1 MCVSVCADLVAITG
15 DSGTDASQLAGEF
28 HAAPA
33 LAPHASP
40 SDSGTESGEEFRLLS
55 PEVLAEVQSAL
66 TRLEAALPG
75 LDPARREALIRLV
88 TRLQTCLK
96 LQPPP
101 SDPPPTPPQ
110 PPPPPVRRFANRR
123 QRSQRHTVGVSKEEL
138 ADARRWLQETRQ
150 QSQASSGVTPEPPS
164 LESYSTTNLSEP
176 PEEKP
181 LGFRPVKFNPNQA
194 NPSDHELPLKVTTE
208 TSNAPEPVDTR
219 EKQVVLTAALSY
231 SLPQD
236 LPKVDSGCSLLEYDP
251 SLALFTPAQSVQI
264 AVHKA
269 AINKQISQEES
280 KRENNKREES
290 YDSDDGDVSSVE
302 DDQTMATSHKGL
314 DDAISSA
321 QRLLQIASDNN
332 KKTYNQGRFQDRNSK
347 KQKFKRANTIDIPK
361 PANFYESF
369 SQDERD
375 DIDQNTYQNKVKT
388 EKKTLQPSFQPK
400 TESDMKFLAFLKQA
414 NKSETKA
421 SAYNPS
427 ARGGQPWTNRFVNLK
442 TAFESDTPEIKHI
455 PKKKIATPPVV
466 QMWQNNTTKSSD
478 PPLSQIV
485 HNRTPQPLQNKL
497 PWTSHQGE
505 EEGVVIGSLT
515 VKPSPSAINKFS
527 HAPKSA
533 FKPIEKKPIS
543 QSQPQKLVVQPQAIQ
558 AKNHNL
564 LNKGRS
570 LGESSLKVTTPQ
582 HLQIASMSSPVNGS
596 VKQLA
601 TQKFSGE
608 NISNKPI
615 IKQYPV
621 IQDKQFNSTNAVKH
635 HTFLEQSSKPT
646 DLVPTNQFYPPPNLA
661 KSVTSAQRHNTS
673 VSDSDFLK
681 AVKVPQQ
688 IVSTPIKDNGKFS
701 PPKQFINSPPLNN
714 QHSSFAYPT
723 EPMFNNSFPSVI
735 NKNNHLENQSPIA
748 ETNSVPYYSQEPAFV
763 QHTTF
768 SQPLY
773 DYNQPSDYSPEDSF
787 LPPSLCQKT
796 PTTEFVE
803 EYSSKNTYPQ
813 YNGSFICPEDNQYL
827 LKSSNQYSNGHTSP
841 PQIHIQSNHTLLSDP
856 QAIKLSSAQHR
867 FSDDSLVPNP
877 LDLSQ
882 VYRPVHLEY
891 LPYEPP
897 LVLPPY
903 ETPDMNPIKKST
915 LPDMYKQNDE
925 SCLFQSTSPSKL
937 NDDSHSIKQFLNIP
951 YESGLAMSPVLSNAS
966 KSPYF
971 ESASSSTAPSPCHW
985 NQQDL
990 EENEISVSEGTEIQT
1005 AVAKV
1010 MGHAQCQTATTV
1022 SNRTKH
1028 RYEDDYNAK
1037 SESQSLLRTLLKS
1050 PHSPTNIGRKLS
1062 SERAPNI
1069 TELLQSPKSPVASNE
1084 HNKKLLPEIIHSYPV
1099 VAKPPVIVTP
1109 QSNRGKNE
1117 RNPVMPAVSA
1127 FRPLVNNLSKA
1138 PDSDFYRPPPI
1149 PSSPPSYGRRSESDT
1164 RLIHSSNKSSSS
1176 NSLSSKLY
1184 DSDLSIPYTR
1194 VSPSKSPSFPNVLQ
1208 KSESWH
1214 QLVKEQM
1221 TQGRHPP
1228 PQSPR
1233 LCKTKS
1239 SHTLVFPKQ
1248 FEAHLAPELLAKKQ
1262 TTVDQ
1267 YLKSTSIQ
1275 SMKTTKQS
1283 SKHKKSVSVVKLDDN
1298 LENVDEAFESLFQEV
1313 AKRK

>member
-1 MCVSVCADLVAITG
+1 MCVTACADLVAITG
-15 DSGTDASQLAGEF
+15 DSGTDTSQLAGEF
-28 HAAPA
+28 QVATA
-33 LAPHASP
+33 LAPHVSP

-101 SDPPPTPPQ
+101 TVPPPTPPQ
-110 PPPPPVRRFANRR
+110 PPPPPVRRYANRR

-176 PEEKP
+176 SEEKP
-181 LGFRPVKFNPNQA
+181 FGFRPVKFNPNQA
-194 NPSDHELPLKVTTE
+194 TLSDHELSLKVTIEANNLSEPIE
-208 TSNAPEPVDTR
+208 TG
-219 EKQVVLTAALSY
+219 EKQVVLTAALTY

-236 LPKVDSGCSLLEYDP
+236 VPKTDSGSSLLEYDP

-302 DDQTMATSHKGL
+302 DEHTIMNSHKGL

-332 KKTYNQGRFQDRNSK
+332 KKTHNQGRFQDRNNK

-361 PANFYESF
+361 PANFYENY

-375 DIDQNTYQNKVKT
+375 DIDLNKYQNTVKT
-388 EKKTLQPSFQPK
+388 DKKTLQPPFQPK

-414 NKSETKA
+414 NKSEVKA
-421 SAYNPS
+421 STYNPS

-442 TAFESDTPEIKHI
+442 TAFESDVPETKQTT
-455 PKKKIATPPVV
+455 KKKNPIPPVV
-466 QMWQNNTTKSSD
+466 QMWQNSSNKLTD
-478 PPLSQIV
+478 PPLSHAV

-497 PWTSHQGE
+497 PWTPHQEE

-515 VKPSPSAINKFS
+515 VKPSPSVVNKFS

-543 QSQPQKLVVQPQAIQ
+543 QSQPQQLVIQPQAIQ
-558 AKNHNL
+558 AKNSKL
-564 LNKGRS
+564 LLKGRP
-570 LGESSLKVTTPQ
+570 LDESSSKLSTPQ
-582 HLQIASMSSPVNGS
+582 HLKVSSLASPVNGT

-608 NISNKPI
+608 SISAKPI

-621 IQDKQFNSTNAVKH
+621 IQDKQFNSTNGVKH
-635 HTFLEQSSKPT
+635 HPFVEQSLKPI
-646 DLVPTNQFYPPPNLA
+646 VPVSTNQLYHSPNIPN
-661 KSVTSAQRHNTS
+661 SVVSIQRQFTSIP
-673 VSDSDFLK
+673 DSDFPK
-681 AVKVPQQ
+681 AVKVPKQ
-688 IVSTPIKDNGKFS
+688 IVTTPSKENGKCS
-701 PPKQFINSPPLNN
+701 PPKQYINSPPLNE
-714 QHSSFAYPT
+714 QHSCFKYPD
-723 EPMFNNSFPSVI
+723 EPMFSNSFPNVL
-735 NKNNHLENQSPIA
+735 NKQNQFEDQIPLV
-748 ETNSVPYYSQEPAFV
+748 ETSSVPYYSQEPAFV

-768 SQPLY
+768 SQPFI
-773 DYNQPSDYSPEDSF
+773 DYNQQIDYSPEDSF
-787 LPPSLCQKT
+787 LPPSQTDLST
-796 PTTEFVE
+796 GFVE
-803 EYSSKNTYPQ
+803 EYSSKSAHPQ
-813 YNGSFICPEDNQYL
+813 YNDSFICPEENQYL
-827 LKSSNQYSNGHTSP
+827 INSSNQYSNGHISP
-841 PQIHIQSNHTLLSDP
+841 PQIHIQSNHTPLPEPRPL
-856 QAIKLSSAQHR
+856 KESSAHHR
-867 FSDDSLVPNP
+867 FSDESLVPNP

-882 VYRPVHLEY
+882 VYRPVHPEY
-891 LPYEPP
+891 LPHEPP

-903 ETPDMNPIKKST
+903 YDSQEIHSIQTTT
-915 LPDMYKQNDE
+915 LPAITNQSRDNY
-925 SCLFQSTSPSKL
+925 SFQSSSPSKL
-937 NDDSHSIKQFLNIP
+937 IDNSQSLKQYLNIP
-951 YESGLAMSPVLSNAS
+951 YESGLGISPVLSNPP

-971 ESASSSTAPSPCHW
+971 ESASSSTAPSPYNW

-990 EENEISVSEGTEIQT
+990 EENEISISEGTEIQT

-1010 MGHAQCQTATTV
+1010 MGHAQCQKATTV
-1022 SNRTKH
+1022 SKRTKH
-1028 RYEDDYNAK
+1028 RFEDDNSEK
-1037 SESQSLLRTLLKS
+1037 LESQSLLRTLLKS
-1050 PHSPTNIGRKLS
+1050 PHSPTNVGRKLS
-1062 SERAPNI
+1062 SERVPNI
-1069 TELLQSPKSPVASNE
+1069 NEFSQPPKSPIAS
-1084 HNKKLLPEIIHSYPV
+1084 KKQIPEITHSYPV
-1099 VAKPPVIVTP
+1099 LAKPPAIVTP
-1109 QSNRGKNE
+1109 QNNKVQKNE
-1117 RNPVMPAVSA
+1117 RSPVIPAVSA
-1127 FRPLVNNLSKA
+1127 FRPLVNNLSK
-1138 PDSDFYRPPPI
+1138 PVDFDLYRAPPI
-1149 PSSPPSYGRRSESDT
+1149 PPSPPSYGRRSESDT

-1184 DSDLSIPYTR
+1184 DSDLSISNSR

-1228 PQSPR
+1228 PKSPR

-1239 SHTLVFPKQ
+1239 SHTLAFPKQ
-1248 FEAHLAPELLAKKQ
+1248 FEAHLTPDLLAKKQ

-1267 YLKSTSIQ
+1267 YLKSTSSIQ
-1275 SMKTTKQS
+1275 TMKTTKQS
-1283 SKHKKSVSVVKLDDN
+1283 SRHKIPASVVKLDDN